1 MHAAIPPTLAR
12 AGTAHAAPTA
22 SAVGKPPTLIASTS
36 SFSVL
41 DTTWSAAGAT
51 FGPLVV
57 PPNLRRGDSDFGLVS
72 GWTDAPT
79 PGASIARP
87 ASLLHVP
94 NRTATATPLA
104 RGTAPGSPGASVLD
118 ALFALRLPPAPP
130 ATPVPVQQQQQQQQQ
145 QPTNKWLSALVP
157 PALERHYSAPPATIP
172 AAAAA
177 AAPAPDDDEK
187 AGLATLAALDLLA
200 TAADTAPPAPAP
212 RTQQAATMT
221 NAYRTPPTR
230 TLYMPGNDA
239 FHGSAPGTPVAP
251 VPARPIV
258 TAADTQRFA
267 ASVGVA
273 SPSASYT
280 PAPEWRHVQAAGA
293 PVTPATPMQ
302 IAQPN
307 PSTGANVAAYAA
319 PALGPGDA
327 SGMPYTASTTW
338 GGPYAS
344 GYSLGSPAK
353 DNAAVSVASPPPA
366 AMPAAAGFNQYRPP
380 AADAYAPPPPPP
392 IPQQATTTTAQY
404 QQAGQYATSAPQ
416 QAEPFGAQY
425 QQYQHQA
432 PTGGNTSEFT
442 VPGTAAAGHH
452 QFQVPAAGAGMVEYG
467 AQTVSAPPVGAPSVG
482 APSVGAPSVGAPSIG
497 YNQYQVQHGP
507 NTGEYASPPST
518 TTIADYNQY
527 QSPQGGISSDY
538 TTAAT
543 TGFNQYQTQQGA
555 AITSNYSHPPT
566 SATTSYNQYQPAQG
580 TSTTNDYSVAPTT
593 TTATGYNQYQSPPSS
608 TVINDFSAPTTT
620 TTAGFN
626 QYQSPPASSA
636 YNQYQAPPS
645 ASATGYNQYQSPP
658 SSSTSTAA
666 IPATNYSTTTAAP
679 YYSTTTTAGY
689 YPDAPPPQTYIPG
702 LPPGVVSAG
711 PTSTLGSPQLNV
723 YSFPP
728 PPPHMDYG
736 PRCTQ
741 CGVYVDAPGPT
752 CAHPPTCQVCLFAS
766 PTPCTNCT
774 SVGLL
779 EPVKYPVVKMS
790 NIPWDV
796 TQRDIQ
802 DYFSPTQI
810 PSIGGLPL
818 VHVLMVRESGKT
830 KSDAFVEL
838 PTISHLG
845 EALHER
851 QRRILRGR
859 IVTLT
864 PSSQEELMRAVFP
877 AFPGSWNGVDA
888 VPAAAEGQ
896 APGHGAPAATVAT
909 AGPGTHGTPAAVVAA
924 NAYRGPLAAA
934 VASDPAM
941 SSSWA
946 SWSDASS
953 LGSWTAGETSA
964 GSAADTLATSPP
976 STTSTAAATTAD
988 PAQHHAHLQPHQ
1000 PVQQHAA
1007 HHEAQPA
1014 QHQQPHHAQQQ
1025 QYPPCFLT
1033 RNEIN
1038 QILAVCKN
1046 YKLFFSRKCAQRP
1059 FENVVTILLK
1069 FPWHQR
1075 ALVSTLQ
1082 RDHMFEMAKL
1092 CIESLHQHLIK
1103 PYHQI
1108 DPSLMDRLLRAVL
1121 MVPAFTEKQKTI
1133 VLDASGHA
1141 CPSAFTHLLTL
1152 SGHTPAGGPPGS
1164 LADVGHGA
1172 RDRAAVAADETE
1184 ARHVATTELAAAAVG
1199 AAHEHEHD
1207 DDASYLASE
1216 SPPADHLHDEHEH
1229 DDPPTPTT
1237 KTLTPALAPAPAAP
1251 TVNHHQ
1257 QWASILRNANAA
1269 PAASHEHGAADIEL
1283 RAALA
1288 RAHGTIARL
1297 EGTVLA
1303 YELRVKQLERE
1314 LAAERA
1320 QHQHHGLA
1328 VAAEDHARQVARD
1341 PAVQHGVGSPT
1352 LLVAVV
1358 AERGG
1363 VGAGGEVRPSGVA
1376 V

>member
-72 GWTDAPT
+72 GWTDAPAGAA
-79 PGASIARP
+79 GASIARP

-104 RGTAPGSPGASVLD
+104 TRANAPGSPGASVLD

-130 ATPVPVQQQQQQQQQ
+130 ATPVPVQQQQQQ

-177 AAPAPDDDEK
+177 APAAPAPDDDEK

-200 TAADTAPPAPAP
+200 TAADTTPPGQVP

-230 TLYMPGNDA
+230 TLYPSGNDA
-239 FHGSAPGTPVAP
+239 FGAAGSTPGTPVAP
-251 VPARPIV
+251 VPARPAV
-258 TAADTQRFA
+258 TAADAQPLA
-267 ASVGVA
+267 AAVGVA
-273 SPSASYT
+273 SPSASSYT
-280 PAPEWRHVQAAGA
+280 PAPEWRHVQAGA
-293 PVTPATPMQ
+293 PVTPATPMRVV
-302 IAQPN
+302 AQPN
-307 PSTGANVAAYAA
+307 TNPSANVAAYAA
-319 PALGPGDA
+319 PALGPADA
-327 SGMPYTASTTW
+327 GGLPYTASTTW

-353 DNAAVSVASPPPA
+353 DSGTVSVASPPPPL
-366 AMPAAAGFNQYRPP
+366 AMPVAAAGFNQYRPP
-380 AADAYAPPPPPP
+380 VADAYAPPPLPP
-392 IPQQATTTTAQY
+392 IPQQATTTAAQY
-404 QQAGQYATSAPQ
+404 QPGNTPAAQFQPTGQYAASAPQ
-416 QAEPFGAQY
+416 QGEPFPAQY
-425 QQYQHQA
+425 QQYPHQVSA
-432 PTGGNTSEFT
+432 GGNAGEFT
-442 VPGTAAAGHH
+442 VPGTATVAAGHN
-452 QFQVPAAGAGMVEYG
+452 QYQVPTAGMVEYG
-467 AQTVSAPPVGAPSVG
+467 AQTVNAPSAV
-482 APSVGAPSVGAPSIG
+482 
-497 YNQYQVQHGP
+497 YNQYQAQHPGG
-507 NTGEYASPPST
+507 TVGEYASPPSA
-518 TTIADYNQY
+518 TTIGYNEY
-527 QSPQGGISSDY
+527 QPQQGGIGSDY
-538 TTAAT
+538 ATTAP
-543 TGFNQYQTQQGA
+543 TGFNQHQPQHGTA
-555 AITSNYSHPPT
+555 VTSDYSMLPP
-566 SATTSYNQYQPAQG
+566 ATATSYNQYQPSQSA
-580 TSTTNDYSVAPTT
+580 STANNYSVPPA
-593 TTATGYNQYQSPPSS
+593 TTATTATTAYNFYQSPPSS
-608 TVINDFSAPTTT
+608 IITNDFSAPATSATT
-620 TTAGFN
+620 GFN
-626 QYQSPPASSA
+626 QYQSPPASSTTA
-636 YNQYQAPPS
+636 YS
-645 ASATGYNQYQSPP
+645 QYQSPP
-658 SSSTSTAA
+658 SSTAPSTT
-666 IPATNYSTTTAAP
+666 YSTTTAAP
-679 YYSTTTTAGY
+679 YSSTATTAGY
-689 YPDAPPPQTYIPG
+689 YSDASPPQTYIPG

-711 PTSTLGSPQLNV
+711 PTSTLGSPPVNV
-723 YSFPP
+723 YTLPP
-728 PPPHMDYG
+728 PPPLMDYG
-736 PRCTQ
+736 PRCAQ
-741 CGVYVDAPGPT
+741 CGVYVDAPGPA
-752 CAHPPTCQVCLFAS
+752 CAHPPTCQVCMFAS
-766 PTPCTNCT
+766 PKPCANCT

-888 VPAAAEGQ
+888 VPAVEEQ
-896 APGHGAPAATVAT
+896 TQTHGAPAAA
-909 AGPGTHGTPAAVVAA
+909 AGPGTHGTPTAAATATNV
-924 NAYRGPLAAA
+924 YRVPFAAA
-934 VASDPAM
+934 VANDPAM

-964 GSAADTLATSPP
+964 GSAAAADTLATSPP
-976 STTSTAAATTAD
+976 STTSTAAATAGSAQHAHAPPPSNPPAQQGHQQHH
-988 PAQHHAHLQPHQ
+988 PAQH
-1000 PVQQHAA
+1000 
-1007 HHEAQPA
+1007 
-1014 QHQQPHHAQQQ
+1014 QQQ

-1082 RDHMFEMAKL
+1082 RDHLFEMAKL

-1121 MVPAFTEKQKTI
+1121 MVPAFTEKQKMI

-1141 CPSAFTHLLTL
+1141 CPQAFTHLLTPP
-1152 SGHTPAGGPPGS
+1152 GHAAAGAGGPPGS
-1164 LADVGHGA
+1164 LADVGHGHGA
-1172 RDRAAVAADETE
+1172 RERVPVDETE
-1184 ARHVATTELAAAAVG
+1184 AGHTVTTELATAVG
-1199 AAHEHEHD
+1199 EAQEHEHD

-1216 SPPADHLHDEHEH
+1216 SPPGDHLHDAHENEH
-1229 DDPPTPTT
+1229 DDHPTPTT
-1237 KTLTPALAPAPAAP
+1237 KTLTPTPALAPAPVP
-1251 TVNHHQ
+1251 TQPAINHHQ

-1269 PAASHEHGAADIEL
+1269 PAASHEHGAVDTEL

-1288 RAHGTIARL
+1288 RAHSTIARL

-1320 QHQHHGLA
+1320 HHGLA
-1328 VAAEDHARQVARD
+1328 VAAENHARQAAGEP
-1341 PAVQHGVGSPT
+1341 PAVDLPAQ
-1352 LLVAVV
+1352 LVAVV
-1358 AERGG
+1358 AERGAVVA
-1363 VGAGGEVRPSGVA
+1363 VGGGGEVRPSGVA